1 MLDKE
6 RLTSD
11 DTRCRA
17 LAGVLSPAMSI
28 TGDHWHRPVDRPDG
42 QFKH

>member
-1 MLDKE
+1 MLAKE
-6 RLTSD
+6 RLTSYG
-11 DTRCRA
+11 TGYRA